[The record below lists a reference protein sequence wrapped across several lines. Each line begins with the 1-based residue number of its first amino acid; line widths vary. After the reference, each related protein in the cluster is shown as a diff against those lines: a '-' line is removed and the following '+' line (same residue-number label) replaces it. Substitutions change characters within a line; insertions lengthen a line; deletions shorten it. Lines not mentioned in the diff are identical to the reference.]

1 MQNIKELRDSLMD
14 NYEQTKSGQMEKGTC
29 KELANT
35 AGKIINTLRAE
46 LEFMAMTGVK
56 KDIAFLRTGEEMVQ
70 IPQKQ
75 STPQIEGATR
85 NAN

>member
-14 NYEQTKSGQMEKGTC
+14 NYEKTKAGQMEKATC

-46 LEFMAMTGVK
+46 LDFMALTGTRK
-56 KDIAFLRTGEEMVQ
+56 NISFLNTGEETTRQ
-70 IPQKQ
+70 I
-75 STPQIEGATR
+75 TDGAQ
-85 NAN
+85 NGN

>member
-1 MQNIKELRDSLMD
+1 MD
-14 NYEQTKSGQMEKGTC
+14 NYEQTKSKKIEKGTC

-75 STPQIEGATR
+75 STPQIEGATH